1 MQGQLISLLDC
12 TLPLPRFPN
21 NASPL
26 NFATFQQPH
35 HSSKLSFNVDLN
47 HFLQKSILLS
57 KRLRGVNCVMSSY
70 SGYVRIVAKC
80 GPSDGESDVR
90 DCDNGFYIRKCVE
103 LARKAVGF
111 TSPNPMVGC
120 VIVKDGKIVGQGFH
134 PKAGQP
140 HAEVFALRE
149 AGDMAENATAYVS
162 LEPCNHFGRTP
173 PCTEALIKAKVK
185 KVVVGMVDPN
195 PLVESKGLARLR
207 NVGIEVVV
215 GEEEELCKSLNEAFV
230 HRMLTGKPLLTLRYS
245 LSVNGNFS
253 DLLGDRVTECGGYY
267 SRLLQEYD
275 SVILPSSLFRGKVS
289 IPASQ
294 EPGANQPLRI
304 IIHKDASSSNKI
316 PLVVNEATDKVIV
329 FTDNETATTPEL
341 AKKGI
346 ETVIL
351 DQINL
356 DVILDY
362 CNRQGM
368 CSVLLDL
375 RGNSSEYEELVK
387 EGIQKKNISKFVTE
401 ILPIWNR
408 GSETDP
414 LIPVKSLDQGIQVEK
429 LKSKGSD
436 QNVIIEGHFKF

>member
-1 MQGQLISLLDC
+1 MQAQLFSLPHC
-12 TLPLPRFPN
+12 TLRVPRFLN
-21 NASPL
+21 NASPP

-35 HSSKLSFNVDLN
+35 HSSKLSFNVGLN
-47 HFLQKSILLS
+47 HLFQKSIFLS
-57 KRLRGVNCVMSSY
+57 QSVPGLMSSY
-70 SGYVRIVAKC
+70 DGYVGVVAQC
-80 GPSDGESDVR
+80 GISNGESDVG
-90 DCDNGFYIRKCVE
+90 DCDDGFYIRRCVQ
-103 LARKAVGF
+103 LARKAIGF

-140 HAEVFALRE
+140 HAEVFALRD
-149 AGDMAENATAYVS
+149 AGDLAENATAYVS
-162 LEPCNHFGRTP
+162 LEPCNHFGKTP

-207 NVGIEVVV
+207 DAGIEVVV
-215 GEEEELCKSLNEAFV
+215 GVEEELCKSLNEAFV

-245 LSVNGNFS
+245 LSVNGNFL
-253 DLLGDRVTECGGYY
+253 DLLGDEVTECGGYY

-275 SVILPSSLFRGKVS
+275 AVILSSSLFSGNIS
-289 IPASQ
+289 IPSSQ
-294 EPGANQPLRI
+294 EPGANQPIRI
-304 IIHKDASSSNKI
+304 VIHKDSSSSNEI
-316 PLVVNEATDKVIV
+316 PLAVNEVTDKVIV
-329 FTDNETATTPEL
+329 FTDNGTATAPEL

-362 CNRQGM
+362 CNQQGM

-375 RGNSSEYEELVK
+375 RGNSSEFEELVK
-387 EGIQKKNISKFVTE
+387 EGIQKKNICKFVTE

-408 GSETDP
+408 GSEIDP
-414 LIPVKSLDQGIQVEK
+414 LIPVKRLDQGIQVEN
-429 LKSKGSD
+429 LKSKCSD